1 MERWLILWH
10 SYKKGLG
17 GRAVAFRFIHIGDV
31 HFDTPFESRD
41 PAKRSMLRQGIR
53 EAFERAVDIAIN
65 NKVDC
70 VLIAGDLFDN
80 DMLSFA
86 TEGFIVRQMERLKEN
101 AIEVF
106 YATGNHD
113 PGGAAYKARR
123 IKWPSN
129 VHVFMKA
136 RPQLTTVKN
145 KHGESI
151 GVIAACGHEGPR
163 DGRNLAE
170 SFPEREGDLPW
181 VGLLHTDV
189 SGCIKGDE
197 DRYAPCTLKDL
208 QGKGYCY
215 WALGHIHKRQVLCEE
230 PDIIYSGNLMGRN
243 PKEWGPKGIYLVE
256 IENNRVKKEFIPVA
270 DVLWSLI
277 KADNL
282 QDSKSFEE
290 LKSRIKA
297 AVLDDGDFS
306 SGQRRLIRIL
316 LQGPTPLYDDLQS
329 RENVEELERALEQE
343 LNVDGI
349 EIKTDEIEPCAYPED
364 YRGGPHVLGEAL
376 LMLEELKENP
386 EELLRMM
393 DGKLAMDNSK
403 WKDEDRLNYLK
414 ELLKGMDVEITSRLA
429 GGIGK

>member
-1 MERWLILWH
+1 
-10 SYKKGLG
+10 
-17 GRAVAFRFIHIGDV
+17 VAFKFIHMADV

-41 PAKRSMLRQGIR
+41 SEKRSMLRQGIR

-86 TEGFIVRQMERLKEN
+86 TEGFIVRQMERLKESD
-101 AIEVF
+101 IEVF

-129 VHVFMKA
+129 VHVFMEA
-136 RPQLTTVKN
+136 RPQLITVKN
-145 KHGESI
+145 KLGENI
-151 GVIAACGHEGPR
+151 GVVVACGHEGTR
-163 DGRNLAE
+163 EGRNLAE
-170 SFPEREGDLPW
+170 SFPEREGELPW

-189 SGCIKGDE
+189 SGCVKGDE

-208 QGKGYCY
+208 QSKCYSY

-230 PDIIYSGNLMGRN
+230 PAIIYSGNLMGRN
-243 PKEWGPKGIYLVE
+243 PKEWGLKGIYLVE
-256 IENNRVKKEFIPVA
+256 IENNRVIKEFIPVA

-277 KADNL
+277 NVDDIK
-282 QDSKSFEE
+282 DSKSFEE
-290 LKSRIKA
+290 LKSCIKSS
-297 AVLDDGDFS
+297 VLKDDDS
-306 SGQRRLIRIL
+306 SYGQRRLIRIL

-329 RENVEELERALEQE
+329 RENIEELERTLEQE

-349 EIKTDEIEPCAYPED
+349 EIKTEEIEPCAYPAD
-364 YRGGPHVLGEAL
+364 YRGEAHVLGEAL
-376 LMLEELKENP
+376 LMLEELEEKP

-393 DGKLAMDNSK
+393 EGKLVMDNPK

-429 GGIGK
+429 GGIRR

>member
-1 MERWLILWH
+1 M
-10 SYKKGLG
+10 
-17 GRAVAFRFIHIGDV
+17 AFRFIHVGDV

-41 PAKRSMLRQGIR
+41 SAKRSMLRRSIR
-53 EAFERAVDIAIN
+53 EAFEKAVDIALN
-65 NKVDC
+65 NNVDC
-70 VLIAGDLFDN
+70 MLIAGDLFDN

-86 TEGFIVRQMERLKEN
+86 TEGFIVKQMDRLKEN

-129 VHVFMKA
+129 VHVFMEAK
-136 RPQLTTVKN
+136 PQLIEVKN

-151 GVIAACGHEGPR
+151 GMVAACGHEGPR
-163 DGRNLAE
+163 EGRNLAE
-170 SFPEREGDLPW
+170 NFPEKEGELPW

-189 SGCIKGDE
+189 SGCLKGDE

-208 QGKGYCY
+208 KDKGYCY

-230 PDIIYSGNLMGRN
+230 PAIIYPGNLVGRN
-243 PKEWGPKGIYLVE
+243 PKEWGPKGIYLVG

-277 KADNL
+277 KVDDIK
-282 QDSKSFEE
+282 DSKSFEE
-290 LKSRIKA
+290 LKGCIKA
-297 AVLDDGDFS
+297 SVLKDSDSPS
-306 SGQRRLIRIL
+306 SQIRLLRIL
-316 LQGPTPLYDDLQS
+316 LQGPTPLYDDLQKG
-329 RENVEELERALEQE
+329 ENVEELENTLGQE
-343 LNVDGI
+343 LNVDGV
-349 EIKTDEIEPCAYPED
+349 EIKTEEIEPSAYPED

-376 LMLEELKENP
+376 SMLEELEENP
-386 EELLRMM
+386 GELLRMIE
-393 DGKLAMDNSK
+393 GKLALDNSK

-414 ELLKGMDVEITSRLA
+414 ELLKGMDAEITSRLA
-429 GGIGK
+429 GGIRK